1 MNVTNALAVA
11 MRAVSAR
18 PDRAA
23 TALLHD
29 SEDAR
34 FVVFRIGPN
43 QSVPPHRNASSVT
56 LVVLDG
62 MGIVSGASGER
73 IVARGDLVTYEPNEI
88 HGMRAAS
95 GTFELLAIIAPR
107 QRAESVARSRQLE
120 RAGSR

>member
-1 MNVTNALAVA
+1 MH
-11 MRAVSAR
+11 AVSAR

-29 SEDAR
+29 SDDAR
-34 FVVFRIGPN
+34 FVVFRISPG

-62 MGIVSGASGER
+62 MGIVSGANGER
-73 IVARGDLVTYEPNEI
+73 IVSRGDLVTYDPHEV

-95 GTFELLAIIAPR
+95 GTLELLAIIAPR
-107 QRAESVARSRQLE
+107 QRAEPVTAPQALAL
-120 RAGSR
+120 AGVR

>member
-1 MNVTNALAVA
+1 MNVVNALAA
-11 MRAVSAR
+11 AARAVSAR

-23 TALLHD
+23 TAMLHD

-34 FVVFRIGPN
+34 FVVFRIAPG

-62 MGIVSGASGER
+62 MGIVSGATGER
-73 IVARGDLVTYEPNEI
+73 IVSRGDLVTYDPLEV

-95 GTFELLAIIAPR
+95 GTLELLAIIAPR
-107 QRAESVARSRQLE
+107 QRTPVTDSLHQLE
-120 RAGSR
+120 TVGAR

>member
-1 MNVTNALAVA
+1 MNVVNALAAA
-11 MRAVSAR
+11 MHAVSAR

-29 SEDAR
+29 SDDAR
-34 FVVFRIGPN
+34 FVVFRISPG

-62 MGIVSGASGER
+62 MGIVSGANGER
-73 IVARGDLVTYEPNEI
+73 IVSRGDLVTYDPHEV

-95 GTFELLAIIAPR
+95 GTLELLAIIAPR
-107 QRAESVARSRQLE
+107 QRAEPVTAPQALALAGAR
-120 RAGSR
+120 